1 VSEVNTSSDE
11 VREWDD
17 LARAASGRGES
28 PESLGDIR
36 RLLSFELAGA
46 PYAVPVERVREI
58 VRMGPVTPIPRTPED
73 VRGVISLRG
82 EMIEL
87 IDLGRRLGLGSIE
100 PSRRA
105 RIIVIKTGDG
115 EVVGLLVD
123 TVREVLRVSAEEIQ
137 PATGSATGAVN
148 DLCKFQDEFVSMI
161 ELDRLLTVDA

>member
-1 VSEVNTSSDE
+1 MSEVRPSSDE

-17 LARAASGRGES
+17 LARSASDRGDSAES
-28 PESLGDIR
+28 FDEIHQ
-36 RLLSFELAGA
+36 LLCFEIAGA
-46 PYAVPVERVREI
+46 PYAIPVEQVREI
-58 VRMGPVTPIPRTPED
+58 VRMRPVTPVPRTPED

-87 IDLGRRLGLGSIE
+87 IDLGRRLGRGSIE

-123 TVREVLRVSAEEIQ
+123 TVRAVLRVSAEEIQ
-137 PATGSATGAVN
+137 PATGSVTGAVN

>member
-1 VSEVNTSSDE
+1 MSEVSASSDE

-17 LARAASGRGES
+17 LARAASDRGEAS
-28 PESLGDIR
+28 ESLDDIR

-100 PSRRA
+100 PSRRS

-123 TVREVLRVSAEEIQ
+123 AVREVMRLESENLAEGTEVLFSNVFLLR
-137 PATGSATGAVN
+137 
-148 DLCKFQDEFVSMI
+148 L
-161 ELDRLLTVDA
+161 

>member
-1 VSEVNTSSDE
+1 VSEVSTSSDE

-17 LARAASGRGES
+17 LARAASDRGES
-28 PESLGDIR
+28 PESSGDIR

>member
-1 VSEVNTSSDE
+1 VSEVSTSSDE

-17 LARAASGRGES
+17 LARAASNRGES
-28 PESLGDIR
+28 PESFDDVR

-105 RIIVIKTGDG
+105 RIIVVKTGDG

-137 PATGSATGAVN
+137 PATGSVSGAVN